1 MSNDPLNTS
10 VSSKITTNTAASK
23 RKARKMW
30 DVKTNLDTVD
40 EIKQKLRKEH
50 GIKDDNKNKRAK
62 SQNVTKSKNMAK
74 DMPKNNV
81 GDISELHSVQNQIKD
96 KNPIHIKNI
105 EDQIIRDIENEVQYE
120 SNTQQNPATQFN
132 MASQFNPNQHNNID

>member
-30 DVKTNLDTVD
+30 DVKTNLETVD

-50 GIKDDNKNKRAK
+50 GIKDDSKNNKRAK
-62 SQNVTKSKNMAK
+62 SQNVTKTKNMTK
-74 DMPKNNV
+74 DVNKNNV
-81 GDISELHSVQNQIKD
+81 GDISELHSV
-96 KNPIHIKNI
+96 
-105 EDQIIRDIENEVQYE
+105 
-120 SNTQQNPATQFN
+120 
-132 MASQFNPNQHNNID
+132 

>member
-30 DVKTNLDTVD
+30 DVKTNLETVD

-50 GIKDDNKNKRAK
+50 GIKDDSKQKRAK
-62 SQNVTKSKNMAK
+62 SQNVTKTKNMTK
-74 DMPKNNV
+74 DMPKNYV

-105 EDQIIRDIENEVQYE
+105 EDQIIKDIENEVE
-120 SNTQQNPATQFN
+120 HDRAT
-132 MASQFNPNQHNNID
+132 

>member
-74 DMPKNNV
+74 DMPKNNI
-81 GDISELHSVQNQIKD
+81 GDISELHSV
-96 KNPIHIKNI
+96 
-105 EDQIIRDIENEVQYE
+105 
-120 SNTQQNPATQFN
+120 
-132 MASQFNPNQHNNID
+132 